1 MARITFT
8 GIDEYADKLAELA
21 DRAPGVCKYAL
32 YEGAAVV
39 ADAIKARIPMD
50 TGDLSDSMALTTMR
64 NEDGMIYTKVV
75 FEGYDSKGTPNALKA
90 NVLEKGNS
98 HVSARPFVRPAVNA
112 SRGAAVAAIGAAFD
126 RKINEI
132 MNE

>member
-8 GIDEYADKLAELA
+8 GIDEYADKLSELA
-21 DRAPGVCKYAL
+21 DRAEGVCKYAL

-39 ADAIKARIPMD
+39 ADAIKARIPVD

-75 FEGYDSKGTPNALKA
+75 FEGYDSKGTPNAIKA

-112 SRGAAVAAIGAAFD
+112 SRGTAITAIGAAFD